1 MNVSDFPALRAQQS
15 GDKVS
20 ASVARCSV
28 DELSPGDVLIRAK
41 WSSVNYKDALAATG
55 QGRLIRQF
63 PRILGIDVAGV
74 VERSD
79 NAGFSPGQEVLVTG
93 YELGTGHDGGYSAF
107 VRVPAGWVVPLP
119 AGMDCRTAML
129 LGTAGFT
136 VALCLRRLR
145 DNGQTPDLGPMVVSG
160 ASGGVG
166 MIAVAMLSHLG
177 YEVSAISGKRDMQAV
192 LKELGASEALEPEG
206 LFDGHKPLRGSRWG
220 GGIDNVGGALLAD
233 ILSSV
238 QPWGNVA
245 AVGLA
250 AGADLPATVMPF
262 ILRGVSLL
270 GVSSANCPPAWRP
283 ELWQELAG
291 GMPSWLPQKLPQRE
305 VELQQLPEVFAEMLQ
320 RSTYGRILVRLEQ

>member
-1 MNVSDFPALRAQQS
+1 MSCSDFPALRARAS

-20 ASVARCSV
+20 ASVERCGV

-55 QGRLIRQF
+55 QGRLIREF
-63 PRILGIDVAGV
+63 PRIPGIDVAGV
-74 VERSD
+74 VESSD
-79 NAGFSPGQEVLVTG
+79 SPDFSPGQEVLVTG
-93 YELGTGHDGGYSAF
+93 YELGTGHDGGYSAY

-119 AGMDCRTAML
+119 EGMDCRTAML

-145 DNGQTPDLGPMVVSG
+145 DNGQYPGLGSMAVSG

-166 MIAVAMLSHLG
+166 MIAVAMLSSQG
-177 YEVSAISGKRDMQAV
+177 YEVCAISGKRDMHAL
-192 LKELGASEALEPEG
+192 LKELGASETLEPDG
-206 LFDGHKPLRGSRWG
+206 LFADSKPLRTSRWG

-233 ILSSV
+233 MLSAV
-238 QPWGNVA
+238 HPWGNVVS
-245 AVGLA
+245 VGLA

-270 GVSSANCPPAWRP
+270 GVSSSNCPPEWRP
-283 ELWQELAG
+283 ELWQELENC
-291 GMPSWLPQKLPQRE
+291 MPSWLPQKLPQRE
-305 VELQQLPEVFAEMLQ
+305 VGLRQLPEVFPEML
-320 RSTYGRILVRLEQ
+320 RRATHGRILVNLEQ